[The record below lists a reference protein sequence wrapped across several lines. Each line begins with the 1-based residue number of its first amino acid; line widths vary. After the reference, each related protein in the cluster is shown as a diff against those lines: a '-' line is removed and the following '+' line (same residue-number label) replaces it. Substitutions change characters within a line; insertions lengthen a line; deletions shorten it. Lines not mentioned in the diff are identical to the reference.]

1 MSQPNRDPGLTDP
14 SIAASAADPELIAGA
29 AAEHQVQPTARGF
42 PVLLTALVSF
52 SALSV
57 DLILP
62 ALPNL
67 IGYFKS
73 DVPTA
78 QLTVS
83 VFIVGF
89 AVAQLAY
96 GSLSDRFGRRPT
108 LLIGLAVYLIASLAC
123 TLADSMEQLIVGR
136 FFQALGACSGIVVG
150 RAIVRDVYGP
160 KRAAKV
166 LAYVGM
172 VMGLVPAAAPILGG
186 YLTVWF
192 SWRAT
197 FIALAVFSLAVL
209 LGVKF
214 VLRETN
220 LHRDPTALQPR
231 RMAENF
237 WLLLRSRPYMGYL
250 LTMCLSY
257 CAMFSFISMSSFVLN
272 DHFHIATEDFGPYFS
287 SLVIGYITGSMLAGR
302 FTARVGTT
310 RMILIG
316 TILEVV
322 AGGVLFG
329 FVLANTQNIYAVLLP
344 VMLLFCGVGLVVPNA
359 LSSAI
364 GPYPRMAGAASAL
377 LGFIQAMMGA
387 TLSMVV
393 ARLHDGTP
401 MAMAV
406 AVFASACLAF
416 VCFYALIWRREGHF
430 VAQAPY

>member
-186 YLTVWF
+186 
-192 SWRAT
+192 S
-197 FIALAVFSLAVL
+197 
-209 LGVKF
+209 
-214 VLRETN
+214 
-220 LHRDPTALQPR
+220 
-231 RMAENF
+231 
-237 WLLLRSRPYMGYL
+237 
-250 LTMCLSY
+250 
-257 CAMFSFISMSSFVLN
+257 
-272 DHFHIATEDFGPYFS
+272 
-287 SLVIGYITGSMLAGR
+287 
-302 FTARVGTT
+302 
-310 RMILIG
+310 
-316 TILEVV
+316 
-322 AGGVLFG
+322 
-329 FVLANTQNIYAVLLP
+329 
-344 VMLLFCGVGLVVPNA
+344 
-359 LSSAI
+359 
-364 GPYPRMAGAASAL
+364 
-377 LGFIQAMMGA
+377 
-387 TLSMVV
+387 
-393 ARLHDGTP
+393 
-401 MAMAV
+401 
-406 AVFASACLAF
+406 
-416 VCFYALIWRREGHF
+416 
-430 VAQAPY
+430 